1 METLF
6 ADVRQAFRL
15 LAKNPG
21 FTIVAVSAL
30 ALGIGAN
37 TGIFS
42 VVDRVLLQP
51 LPYPHPEKLMQLGRK
66 YPGGEGLSNS
76 IPKFMIWRNNQTVF
90 SAMALYDQQGP
101 GLNLSSSGDRPE
113 QVKGVHVSS
122 EFFKVFGVQPM
133 RGRAFSNSEDQ
144 PKGPKAAMIS
154 EHLWETHF
162 ARDPNI
168 LSRVITL
175 NSEPYPVV
183 GIMPKS
189 FVANPPAEVWL
200 PLQADPNSDNQG
212 HYLAAAARL
221 KDGVSIEQARAQMR
235 LAGEVFRR
243 TYPKW
248 MDKTEGVAVTPMR
261 DSQVRDVKLALFI
274 LLGAVAVVLLI
285 ACANVANLLL
295 ARAATRQRELSIR
308 AALGA
313 TRGRV
318 IRQLLTE
325 SVILAGLGG
334 VFGFFLGAIGVRA
347 LLLLEPGDIPR
358 MGDPAQLQSV
368 FALMDWRMALF
379 TIAICLFTGIL
390 FGLVP
395 ALQISKPDVASTL
408 KDTGGRS
415 STGSRRH
422 GFLRK
427 LLVASEMGLA
437 VVLLAA
443 AVLLIRSFVGLSTVT
458 SGLDPHQVLT
468 MQTSLMS
475 ERYATTEKVDQFTT
489 QVIRRIESLPGV
501 EAAATAIAL
510 PMTIGIDLPI
520 NIAGKPPKAGEMY
533 NGDVQWRSVSPH
545 YFAAF
550 KIPLQSGRAFN
561 ERDTFNSAK
570 VIVINR
576 AMAKKY
582 WPNEN
587 PLGQVVTL
595 GKGLGPALEDLP
607 REIVGIVGDVRETG
621 LADSDVAVMYVPAS
635 QQQQGLT
642 ALANSV
648 LPLSWCIRS
657 TLDTKTL
664 SAAVLKEI
672 QAVDG
677 QMSVSKVRTM
687 DQVLSE
693 NTARQNFN
701 MLLLSIFAGVALVLA
716 AIGIYGLMSYSVE
729 QQTAELGIRMA
740 LGAGK
745 PDLFRLILKQGMTPA
760 LIGVGCGV
768 ILALLA
774 TRLLEKLLFG
784 VKPNDPA
791 SFLAVAVV
799 LTAVAL
805 VSVYIPARRAMS
817 LDPLVALRQE

>member
-21 FTIVAVSAL
+21 FSIVAISAL

-42 VVDRVLLQP
+42 VVDKVLLQP
-51 LPYPHPEKLMQLGRK
+51 LPYPHPEKLVQLGRK
-66 YPGGEGLSNS
+66 FPDGEGLSNS

-90 SAMALYDQQGP
+90 SALALYDQQGP
-101 GLNLSSSGDRPE
+101 GLNLGSADRPE
-113 QVKGVHVSS
+113 QVTGVHASRDY
-122 EFFKVFGVQPM
+122 FQVFGVQPM
-133 RGRAFSNSEDQ
+133 RGRTFSSAEDL
-144 PKGPKAAMIS
+144 PRGPKAAVIS
-154 EHLWETHF
+154 QHLWETHF

-168 LSRVITL
+168 LGRVITL

-183 GIMPKS
+183 GIMPQS

-200 PLQADPNSDNQG
+200 PLQADPNSENQG

-235 LAGEVFRR
+235 LAGEIFRR
-243 TYPKW
+243 VNPKW
-248 MDKTEGVAVTPMR
+248 MDKLETVAVTPMR
-261 DSQVRDVKLALFI
+261 DSQVRDVKPALLI

-285 ACANVANLLL
+285 ACSNVANLLL
-295 ARAATRQRELSIR
+295 ARAAARQRELSIR

-313 TRGRV
+313 SRGRV

-325 SVILAGLGG
+325 SVILASLGG
-334 VFGFFLGAIGVRA
+334 MLGFFLGAVGVRA

-358 MGDPAQLQSV
+358 LGDATQLQSI
-368 FALMDWRMALF
+368 FALVDWRMAVF
-379 TIAICLFTGIL
+379 TLAISFFTGIL

-422 GFLRK
+422 GFMRK
-427 LLVASEMGLA
+427 ALVASEMGLA
-437 VVLLAA
+437 VILVAA
-443 AVLLIRSFVGLSTVT
+443 AVLLIRSFVGLSTVN
-458 SGLDPHQVLT
+458 SGIDPHHVLT
-468 MQTSLMS
+468 MQTSLMG

-489 QVIRRIESLPGV
+489 QVIRRIDSLPGV
-501 EAAATAIAL
+501 EAAATTIAL
-510 PMTIGIDLPI
+510 PMTIGIDFPI
-520 NIAGKPPKAGEMY
+520 NIAGKPPKTGEMY
-533 NGDVQWRSVSPH
+533 NGDVQWRSVSPR
-545 YFAAF
+545 YFATF

-561 ERDTFNSAK
+561 ERDTFNAAK
-570 VIVINR
+570 VLVVNR

-582 WPNEN
+582 WANEN
-587 PLGQVVTL
+587 PLGQVVTI
-595 GKGLGPALEDLP
+595 GKGLGPALEDQP

-621 LADSDVAVMYVPAS
+621 LAESDVPVMYIPAG

-657 TLDTKTL
+657 NLDTKTL
-664 SAAVLKEI
+664 STAVLKEL

-701 MLLLSIFAGVALVLA
+701 MLLLSVFAGIALVLA

-729 QQTAELGIRMA
+729 QQTSELGIRMA

-760 LIGVGCGV
+760 LIGVGSGLV
-768 ILALLA
+768 LGLLA
-774 TRLLEKLLFG
+774 TRVLAKLLFG
-784 VKPNDPA
+784 VKPNDPV
-791 SFLAVAVV
+791 SFAAVALV

-817 LDPLVALRQE
+817 LDPLIALRQE